1 LLNAGDQA
9 VVDLLA
15 VAATVSSIS
24 LAAAGTRRA
33 GWLTALRSVPV
44 LTSLTLAV
52 LVLAEA
58 DALFTGNSQLALL
71 LIADALALWFAL
83 TVRGEL
89 LDARLIRL
97 GRQRASHRTRRR
109 SFINNRD
116 TQRHTDTQSRPC
128 AAAVNPLPGRRHGRR
143 PL

>member
-1 LLNAGDQA
+1 MRTVASTSTTAASGALLDAGDQA

-15 VAATVSSIS
+15 VAATVSSIG

-33 GWLTALRSVPV
+33 GWLTALRAVPV

-71 LIADALALWFAL
+71 LIADALALWFAS

-89 LDARLIRL
+89 LDARLVRL
-97 GRQRASHRTRRR
+97 RRQRASHRARRR
-109 SFINNRD
+109 SFTINRD
-116 TQRHTDTQSRPC
+116 TQRHTGT
-128 AAAVNPLPGRRHGRR
+128 
-143 PL
+143 